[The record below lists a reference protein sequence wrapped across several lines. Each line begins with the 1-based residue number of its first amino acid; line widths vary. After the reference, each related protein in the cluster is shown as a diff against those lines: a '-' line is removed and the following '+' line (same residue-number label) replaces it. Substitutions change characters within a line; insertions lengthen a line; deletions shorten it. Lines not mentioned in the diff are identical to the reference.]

1 MKEEDN
7 EYWGQFIGFLD
18 DKTAHNEILT
28 GYFEKVI
35 NNLYNG
41 NKTKVH
47 LLLYNRPAVLSLFI
61 CLSLSA

>member
-7 EYWGQFIGFLD
+7 EYWRQFVGFLD
-18 DKTAHNEILT
+18 DKAAHNEILT

-41 NKTKVH
+41 NKIKVH
-47 LLLYNRPAVLSLFI
+47 LLLYNRPAV
-61 CLSLSA
+61 